1 MEKVFSIHQMRLVQ
15 ADLSRQVC
23 VADLPLPTLPTVG
36 GTDVSYTATGREGYA
51 LAGLVVLEWGTW
63 KVLERVSARVRVDFP
78 YVPGFLSFRE
88 LPALLDAYGKLETRP
103 DLWMVDGAGI
113 AHPRRLGLASHFG
126 VMLDVPAVGVAKSR
140 LVGTFSDLVLDKG
153 AMAHL
158 MDGEER
164 IGTVLR
170 SRRGCR
176 PLFVSPGHRV
186 GMDQAAELVLACCT
200 RYRIPE
206 PTRQAH
212 LLVTALRREE
222 QEGL

>member
-1 MEKVFSIHQMRLVQ
+1 MGTLEDMKTVQ
-15 ADLSRQVC
+15 SVLSRQVLISG
-23 VADLPLPTLPTVG
+23 LPLPISATVG
-36 GTDVSYTATGREGYA
+36 GTDVSYTATGQEGYA

-88 LPALLDAYGKLETRP
+88 LPALLEAYGRLTCRP
-103 DLWMVDGAGI
+103 DLWLVDGAGF

-126 VMLDVPAVGVAKSR
+126 VTLNVPCVGVAKSR
-140 LVGTFSDLVLDKG
+140 LVGTFGDLPLARG
-153 AMAHL
+153 AMTPL
-158 MDGEER
+158 LDGEEC

-170 SRRGCR
+170 SRKGCR

-186 GMDQAAELVLACCT
+186 GMEQAAELALACCT

-212 LLVTALRREE
+212 LFVTSLRREAL
-222 QEGL
+222 EGL

>member
-1 MEKVFSIHQMRLVQ
+1 MAMKSLEDMKTAQSEL
-15 ADLSRQVC
+15 ARQV
-23 VADLPLPTLPTVG
+23 VVSDLPLPLPSTIG
-36 GTDVSYTATGREGYA
+36 GTDVSYTATGREGDA
-51 LAGLVVLEWGTW
+51 LAGLVVLEWGSW
-63 KVLERVSARVRVDFP
+63 RVIERVSARVKVDFP
-78 YVPGFLSFRE
+78 YVPGYLSFRE
-88 LPALLDAYGKLETRP
+88 LPALLEAYGKLQTRP
-103 DLWMVDGAGI
+103 DLWLVDGAGI

-126 VMLDVPAVGVAKSR
+126 VVLDVPTVGVAKSR
-140 LVGTFSDLVLDKG
+140 LVGSFDEGLSAEKG
-153 AMAHL
+153 SMTPL

-186 GMDQAAELVLACCT
+186 GMDQAADLALSCCS

-212 LLVTALRREE
+212 LFVTSLR
-222 QEGL
+222 QEARQGL